1 MDILQAIALGVLE
14 GFTEFLPIS
23 STGHL
28 IVAQDLIGFRDSAK
42 IFTVVIQLGAILA
55 IVWNYRRDLI
65 AKVTGLFQGDKKT
78 INFWI
83 VWMLATIPG
92 GAVGFLLKDKVSVYA
107 VSLTVA
113 IALVVGGIIIW
124 LIETYHKATP
134 NKTGKAHLDRI
145 TKKQAFAVGCYQAL
159 ALIPGVSRSGSTI
172 MGGLLSGFD
181 RVTAA
186 AFSFYISIPILI
198 LAGLYQLLGNE
209 NDFSTVQGGGWAIIV
224 GTLAA
229 FVTALL
235 TIRWLLAYV
244 SRHSFKIFAYYRI
257 ALGIIILA
265 VLSFS

>member
-1 MDILQAIALGVLE
+1 MDVLQAIALGVLE

-42 IFTVVIQLGAILA
+42 IFTVVIQLGAIFA
-55 IVWNYRRDLI
+55 IVWNYRRDLL
-65 AKVTGLFQGDKKT
+65 AKVAGLFRGDKKT

-83 VWMLATIPG
+83 VWMLATVPG
-92 GAVGFLLKDKVSVYA
+92 GAAGFLLKDKVSVYA
-107 VSLTVA
+107 VTVTVA
-113 IALVVGGIIIW
+113 IALILGGILIW
-124 LIETYHKATP
+124 LIETYHKAAP
-134 NKTGKAHLDRI
+134 NKTGKAQLDKI
-145 TKKQAFAVGCYQAL
+145 TKKQALAVGCYQAL

-186 AFSFYISIPILI
+186 AFSFYISIPILV
-198 LAGLYQLLGNE
+198 LAGAYQLFGNA
-209 NDFSTVQGGGWAIIV
+209 NDFSTVQGGASAIV
-224 GTLAA
+224 AGTLAA

-235 TIRWLLAYV
+235 TIRWLLSYV
-244 SRHSFKIFAYYRI
+244 SRHSFKLFAYYRI
-257 ALGIIILA
+257 ILGSIILV